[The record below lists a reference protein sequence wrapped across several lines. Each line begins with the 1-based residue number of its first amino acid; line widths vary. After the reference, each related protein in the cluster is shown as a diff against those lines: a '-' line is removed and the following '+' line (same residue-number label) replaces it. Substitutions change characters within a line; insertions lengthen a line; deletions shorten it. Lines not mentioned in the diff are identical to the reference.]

1 MRTTR
6 MEACKDK
13 KRVKQIEKRKELEI
27 LKKIEK
33 KYIRVFGELTML
45 RLVSSVK
52 LPRCGFV
59 PRYSPDLIRTPTSII
74 VCNNSA
80 NALEAY
86 NWQTGALLGSEH
98 TGLWPVDLVHEPR
111 MAGNARVVCLAEKHV
126 PYVVLKY
133 VVGVKTV
140 AVPLP
145 PSAGEP
151 VAVAVGPT
159 HAAVMCSKHGRH
171 VCVMVHLVTLDVTH
185 YFVPSLKSPPD
196 SMLFS
201 GEGTRLLLAARKQI
215 MIVQAER
222 GKVVQF
228 SGGFQAG
235 HLGISMNA
243 TKDVYVTDM
252 RAQTLCV
259 VKHGGAE
266 RSTALKNLLHP
277 TAVMCHEDL
286 VHVLDYGRLNT
297 YTHTQLK

>member
-1 MRTTR
+1 
-6 MEACKDK
+6 
-13 KRVKQIEKRKELEI
+13 
-27 LKKIEK
+27 
-33 KYIRVFGELTML
+33 ML
-45 RLVSSVK
+45 RLVASVK

-74 VCNNSA
+74 VCNNST

-111 MAGNARVVCLAEKHV
+111 MAGNARVICLAEKHV

-159 HAAVMCSKHGRH
+159 HAAITCSKHGRH
-171 VCVMVHLVTLDVTH
+171 VCVMVHLFSLEVTH
-185 YFVPSLKSPPD
+185 YALPLLKAPPD
-196 SMLFS
+196 SMLFC
-201 GEGTRLLLAARKQI
+201 GQGTRLLFAAGKQ
-215 MIVQAER
+215 VVHVHAER
-222 GKVVQF
+222 GKVARF

-243 TKDVYVTDM
+243 VKDVYVTDM
-252 RAQTLCV
+252 RAKTLCV
-259 VKHGGAE
+259 LRHGGQA
-266 RSTALKNLLHP
+266 RSTVVTAKLHHP
-277 TAVMCHEDL
+277 TAVTCHQDT
-286 VHVLDYGRLNT
+286 VHVLDYGRIHT
-297 YTHTQLK
+297 YAHSPSVKLLS